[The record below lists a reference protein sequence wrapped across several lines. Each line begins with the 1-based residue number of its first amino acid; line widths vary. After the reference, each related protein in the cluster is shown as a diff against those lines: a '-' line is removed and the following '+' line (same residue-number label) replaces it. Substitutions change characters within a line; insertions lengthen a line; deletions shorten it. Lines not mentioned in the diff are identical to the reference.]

1 MTAFE
6 FRENFTDPE
15 TKIFAAVPGEDFV
28 IPACAMLTQIW
39 VWQTDGRTDRQ
50 TDASTMAKKRD
61 GVYMLSRVKKE
72 NVYQLQLKVN
82 CYAYNILTVLVLRIR
97 LCNKMQ
103 KISKRFMW

>member
-1 MTAFE
+1 
-6 FRENFTDPE
+6 
-15 TKIFAAVPGEDFV
+15 
-28 IPACAMLTQIW
+28 
-39 VWQTDGRTDRQ
+39 
-50 TDASTMAKKRD
+50 MAKKRD

-103 KISKRFMW
+103 KISKRFM